1 MKKTESTW
9 RFILKVVGAFF
20 AIAGLACLLVA
31 YWDKLT
37 AGISAIGEKCKCRR
51 SELEDFE
58 DELLYD

>member
-31 YWDKLT
+31 YWDKL
-37 AGISAIGEKCKCRR
+37 AAFFGAIGEKCKCRR
-51 SELEDFE
+51 AEFNDYE